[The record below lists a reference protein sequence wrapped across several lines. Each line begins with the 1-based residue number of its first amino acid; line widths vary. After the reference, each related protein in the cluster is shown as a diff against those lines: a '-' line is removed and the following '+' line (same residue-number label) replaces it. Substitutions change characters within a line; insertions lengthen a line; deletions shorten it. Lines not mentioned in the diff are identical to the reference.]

1 MKTSGKIPGVFICS
15 AENPALLCRRD
26 SGRKGDNGM
35 EDGQALHGSPYV
47 EQIEKFAHS
56 LRQLSHTFLGLEEK
70 RQAFSSEEIEEIFSG
85 VRERVCAK
93 CEKCGWCWGE
103 NFVHTYQMGY
113 DVLSAVDKYGN
124 ELNTETKRK
133 LMQRCI
139 MAPRFLRETLEGFHG
154 ARQNIIWVNR
164 IARSR
169 ESCAVQL
176 DTFADMMQHT
186 AKELEDSIFTDER
199 LEKKIASALK
209 KRGVRVL
216 YTHFF
221 MNGEGKYEIHVT
233 ARSMKRDKVPVK
245 EIVRA
250 VSDAAGRKFVLPG
263 DSAQMLGSRY
273 MTVVCR
279 EGPAFYT
286 MQGTAR
292 IGKGCADIS
301 GDNFSM
307 MDMPGGRRGAVLS
320 DGMGSG
326 EEACRESTLVIEL
339 LEELLAAGFPE
350 KTAIQ
355 MINTTLVIGRE
366 EIHYSTVDMTVFDLY
381 TGECEIIK
389 AGASSTFIKKKD
401 SVEHLSSTSLPIGVM
416 NHIEIDSVKR
426 ELESGDF
433 VIMVTDG
440 VLDALPVGEQDILL
454 ETIIQGSAIANPKEM
469 AHHILEQVLAWTG
482 KEPADDMT
490 VLAVGIWES

>member
-1 MKTSGKIPGVFICS
+1 M
-15 AENPALLCRRD
+15 
-26 SGRKGDNGM
+26 
-35 EDGQALHGSPYV
+35 
-47 EQIEKFAHS
+47 
-56 LRQLSHTFLGLEEK
+56 
-70 RQAFSSEEIEEIFSG
+70 
-85 VRERVCAK
+85 
-93 CEKCGWCWGE
+93 
-103 NFVHTYQMGY
+103 
-113 DVLSAVDKYGN
+113 
-124 ELNTETKRK
+124 
-133 LMQRCI
+133 
-139 MAPRFLRETLEGFHG
+139 
-154 ARQNIIWVNR
+154 
-164 IARSR
+164 ARSR
-169 ESCAVQL
+169 ESCAIQL

-186 AKELEDSIFTDER
+186 AKELENSIFTDER

-209 KRGVRVL
+209 KKDIRVL

-233 ARSMKRDKVPVK
+233 ARSMKKQKVSVK
-245 EIVRA
+245 EVVRA
-250 VSDAAGRKFVLPG
+250 VSEAAGRRFVLPG
-263 DSAQMLGSRY
+263 DSAQMLGPRY

-292 IGKGCADIS
+292 IGKGCSNIS

-307 MDMPGGRRGAVLS
+307 MDMPGGRKGVVLS

-350 KTAIQ
+350 ETAIQ
-355 MINTTLVIGRE
+355 MINTTLVMGRE

-389 AGASSTFIKKKD
+389 AGASATFIKKKD

-426 ELESGDF
+426 KLEDGDF

-454 ETIIQGSAIANPKEM
+454 ETIIQGSAISNPKEM

-490 VLAVGIWES
+490 VLAVGLWES